1 MQNTEA
7 IQQRIS
13 SEIACGQ
20 AFRRVRLPDPVG
32 RSGPR
37 TIDALWTRDGA
48 KPCPGNLALLLCEPT
63 TETEIRPWQQ
73 RLRKWDARALLLPVS
88 NRFDFILNEGGRV
101 QSRPLADQDAL
112 VREVAR
118 HREELFTPRALSRFQ
133 LGQLSL
139 ASLET
144 TVSRDSFSFLLRAQD
159 QLVKRVGVAIKK
171 AIELEQ
177 QLCPDQKAGTLSE
190 RVVQVAFAYL
200 AARILEDKGY
210 FGPGT
215 LPENDPRKSLDRAV
229 DRINGFL
236 KQATGVVNSLQDE
249 THQSLG
255 HDLGIGV
262 TFALMDYH
270 HIGQIYERMAHKEEE
285 KDTPHSRTSEHR
297 AGLLLQQ
304 HYTPTVLADRL
315 LEHLPL
321 ERLRPESRLI
331 FDPAAGSGSLLLA
344 ATRRL
349 ASMPD
354 LPSRPAEKTGY
365 LGTRIVGNDI
375 DPQAELLTA
384 LKYFIIHESEQ
395 VPFPRPRFLARD
407 YNSLGVEELERRLV
421 QRPTVLVANPPFG
434 ESGAKKDVQLA
445 AQFVDKALDWM
456 RPGDIFG
463 FVLPQ
468 IFLHSTWQGCGTAR
482 KQLLKTCRLLEVWEL
497 PEKAVGL
504 AAQQATCVLMGICGR
519 ARQSPIK
526 ARTIVSRKKAR
537 EKVSRGYLGVGHL
550 VLPTDDETAAISAIP
565 AIEVTA
571 PTIRLDALFFPFIGV
586 TLSPSF
592 PPIPV
597 VEKGIECRRLWK
609 SSFRQ
614 PGRFWADPE
623 GVPLDQRW
631 IRYVREGLDSPTV
644 EQQREYLKR
653 PEWAHRRLFGL
664 PKLLISRSTNR
675 DARDP
680 LAATWDTTG
689 FTPNNDIYCLVT
701 RWQATEHGLALPPV
715 EDVPPGWQSLTDE
728 DQLLWLLGLLSS
740 DLVNEMVLASRSVRH
755 VKLDPIRELQLPARI
770 DEELIAL
777 VRQMIDRD
785 QDRQMIPAPD
795 RLREELN
802 TRVEALYGR
811 PARPRLARVGLSED
825 FESWQEEQKRP
836 YEIVTGQVL
845 EVLSTGANSRIRL
858 FLSGLDDEEEE
869 ADLPLPPELPG
880 WTLDGTIFTAELS
893 EEIRTFEDLRQRP
906 WALRGF
912 RHTPRPYLT
921 AEELI
926 LEPRDDRG

>member
-1 MQNTEA
+1 MQTSES
-7 IQQRIS
+7 IHERIS
-13 SEIACGQ
+13 SAIGCLPV
-20 AFRRVRLPDPVG
+20 FRRVRLPDPL
-32 RSGPR
+32 RSLSPQ

-48 KPCPGNLALLLCEPT
+48 KPSPGNLAFLLCEPT
-63 TETEIRPWQQ
+63 TEAEIRPWKQ
-73 RLRKWDARALLLPVS
+73 RLRKWQAGALALPVS
-88 NRFDFILNEGGRV
+88 DRFHFLLNEGGSV
-101 QSRPLADQDAL
+101 QPRPLADQDAL
-112 VREVAR
+112 VQEVAR
-118 HREELFTPRALSRFQ
+118 HRERLFTPRALSRLQ
-133 LGQLSL
+133 PGQLSF

-144 TVSRDSFSFLLRAQD
+144 TVSRESFSFLLRKQD

-177 QLCPDQKAGTLSE
+177 QLCPAQEAGMLSE

-200 AARILEDKGY
+200 AARILEDKGF
-210 FGPGT
+210 FGSEA
-215 LPENDPRKSLDRAV
+215 LPENDPLKSLDRAV
-229 DRINGFL
+229 GRINGFL
-236 KQATGVVNSLQDE
+236 KQANGVVNSLREE

-255 HDLGIGV
+255 HDLGTGV

-270 HIGQIYERMAHKEEE
+270 HIGQIYESMAHKVKEESPQSG
-285 KDTPHSRTSEHR
+285 TPGHQ

-315 LEHLPL
+315 LEHIPL

-354 LPSRPAEKTGY
+354 LPSRLAERRDY

-395 VPFPRPRFLARD
+395 IPFPRPRFLAED
-407 YNSLGVEELERRLV
+407 YNSFDVEKLDRRLV

-434 ESGAKKDVQLA
+434 ELGKKKDVQVA

-456 RPGDIFG
+456 RPGDLFG
-463 FVLPQ
+463 LVLPQ
-468 IFLHSTWQGCGTAR
+468 IFLHSTWQGCGPAR
-482 KQLLKTCRLLEVWEL
+482 KRLLKTCRLFEVWEL

-504 AAQQATCVLMGICGR
+504 AAQQATCVLVGTCGQAGQSAIKGR
-519 ARQSPIK
+519 A
-526 ARTIVSRKKAR
+526 IVSRKKAR
-537 EKVSRGYLGVGHL
+537 ERLSQGYLGVGHL
-550 VLPTDDETAAISAIP
+550 VLPTDDETAAIGAIP
-565 AIEVTA
+565 AIEVRA
-571 PTIRLDALFFPFIGV
+571 PTVRLDALFFPFIGV

-592 PPIPV
+592 PPVPLA
-597 VEKGIECRRLWK
+597 EEGIKCRRLWK

-623 GVPLDQRW
+623 DVPPDQRW

-644 EQQREYLKR
+644 KQQREFLKK
-653 PEWAHRRLFGL
+653 PEWVHRRLFDL
-664 PKLLISRSTNR
+664 PKVLISNSTNR
-675 DARDP
+675 DARNP

-689 FTPNNDIYCLVT
+689 FTPNHHIHCLIT
-701 RWQATEHGLALPPV
+701 RRQAIEQGLELSPV
-715 EDVPPGWQSLTDE
+715 EDVAQEWESLTDE
-728 DQLLWLLGLLSS
+728 ERLLTLQGILSS
-740 DLVNEMVLASRSVRH
+740 DLVNEMVLASRSVRY
-755 VKLDPIRELQLPARI
+755 VKLDSIRELQLPARV
-770 DEELIAL
+770 DKELIEL
-777 VRQMIDRD
+777 VRQMVERDRN
-785 QDRQMIPAPD
+785 QQAIPARD
-795 RLREELN
+795 RLREALN
-802 TRVEALYGR
+802 ARAEALYGH
-811 PARPRLARVGLSED
+811 PARPRLARVGISED
-825 FESWQEEQKRP
+825 FESWQDEKKRP

-858 FLSGLDDEEEE
+858 YLSGLDDEDEE
-869 ADLPLPPELPG
+869 AEVPLPPELPG
-880 WTLDGTIFTAELS
+880 WALDGTVFTAELS

-906 WALRGF
+906 WSLRGV

-926 LEPRDDRG
+926 LEPKDGHG

>member
-7 IQQRIS
+7 IHQRIS
-13 SEIACGQ
+13 SEIGCGQ
-20 AFRRVRLPDPVG
+20 AFRRVRLPDPV
-32 RSGPR
+32 RSSDPT

-48 KPCPGNLALLLCEPT
+48 NPRPGNLGLLLGERTAEP
-63 TETEIRPWQQ
+63 EIGHWNQ
-73 RLRKWDARALLLPVS
+73 RLKEWQAVALALPVS
-88 NRFDFILNEGGRV
+88 NGVHFFFNEGNSV
-101 QSRPLADQDAL
+101 ESRLLADYDAL
-112 VREVAR
+112 VQEVAR
-118 HREELFTPRALSRFQ
+118 YREELFTPRALSRFRS
-133 LGQLSL
+133 GQMSL

-159 QLVKRVGVAIKK
+159 QLVNRVGVAIKK
-171 AIELEQ
+171 AIQLEQ
-177 QLCPDQKAGTLSE
+177 RLCPAQETGTLSE

-200 AARILEDKGY
+200 AARILEDKGF
-210 FGPGT
+210 FGSEA
-215 LPENDPRKSLDRAV
+215 LPQNDPVKSLDRAV
-229 DRINGFL
+229 ERINGFL
-236 KQATGVVNSLQDE
+236 KQAKGVVNWLHDE
-249 THQSLG
+249 THQLLG

-270 HIGQIYERMAHKEEE
+270 HIGQIYERMA
-285 KDTPHSRTSEHR
+285 PVLSRTPKHR

-354 LPSRPAEKTGY
+354 LPSRLAERERY
-365 LGTRIVGNDI
+365 LETRVVGNDI

-384 LKYFIIHESEQ
+384 LKYFIIDESEQ
-395 VPFPRPRFLARD
+395 DLFPRPLRFLTED
-407 YNSLGVEELERRLV
+407 YDSLSVEDLERRLV
-421 QRPTVLVANPPFG
+421 QRPTVLIANPPFG

-482 KQLLKTCRLLEVWEL
+482 KHLLKTCRLLEVWEL

-504 AAQQATCVLMGICGR
+504 AAEQATCVLIGTCGR
-519 ARQSPIK
+519 VGQRPIK
-526 ARTIVSRKKAR
+526 GRAVVSRKKAR
-537 EKVSRGYLGVGHL
+537 ERIGRGYLGVGHL
-550 VLPTDDETAAISAIP
+550 VLPTNDETTAVSAIP
-565 AIEVTA
+565 PIEVSA
-571 PTIRLDALFFPFIGV
+571 PTVRLDALFFPFIGV
-586 TLSPSF
+586 ALSPSF

-597 VEKGIECRRLWK
+597 VEEGIECRPLWK
-609 SSFRQ
+609 SSFRR

-623 GVPLDQRW
+623 GVPSDQRW
-631 IRYVREGLDSPTV
+631 IRYIRIREGLDSPTV
-644 EQQREYLKR
+644 EQKREFLVR
-653 PEWAHRRLFGL
+653 PRWSFRRLFGL
-664 PKLLISRSTNR
+664 PKVLISASSNR
-675 DARDP
+675 DSRNP
-680 LAATWDTTG
+680 LSAILDTTG
-689 FTPNNDIYCLVT
+689 LTHNHDMYGIVT
-701 RWQATEHGLALPPV
+701 RQQASEHGI
-715 EDVPPGWQSLTDE
+715 DVSPIANMQGWEPLTNE
-728 DQLLWLLGLLSS
+728 EKLLWLLGLLSS
-740 DLVNEMVLASRSVRH
+740 DLVNEMLLPSRSVRH
-755 VKLDPIRELQLPARI
+755 IKLDPIRELQLPTQV
-770 DEELIAL
+770 DKELIEL
-777 VRQMIDRD
+777 SGEMVQRD
-785 QDRQMIPAPD
+785 QVGQSISDPD

-802 TRVEALYGR
+802 TRVEALYGH

-825 FESWQEEQKRP
+825 FERWQDEQKRP

-845 EVLSTGANSRIRL
+845 EVLAIGANSRIRL
-858 FLSGLDDEEEE
+858 YLSGLDDEEEE
-869 ADLPLPPELPG
+869 AELPLLPELPG

-893 EEIRTFEDLRQRP
+893 EKIRTFEDLRQRP

-912 RHTPRPYLT
+912 RHTPRPYMRP
-921 AEELI
+921 EELI
-926 LEPRDDRG
+926 LESKGDHR